1 MNVQFDSRLAFFVL
15 VAITV
20 LIALTNFFEENWVL
34 GATAAMVV
42 AGTGFV
48 GAGMYFE
55 EKEDSTPQLE
65 LIASRLH
72 GIGLLVIGLGTL
84 FGALMLL
91 M

>member
-1 MNVQFDSRLAFFVL
+1 MNVEFDARLAFFVL

-20 LIALTNFFEENWVL
+20 LVALMNFFEENWIL
-34 GATAAMVV
+34 GATATMVI

-55 EKEDSTPQLE
+55 EQEDAPPQLE

-91 M
+91 L

>member
-1 MNVQFDSRLAFFVL
+1 MNLELDSRLAFFVL
-15 VAITV
+15 VVITV
-20 LIALTNFFEENWVL
+20 LIALVNFFEENWIL
-34 GATAAMVV
+34 GATAAMVI
-42 AGTGFV
+42 AGTAFV

-55 EKEDSTPQLE
+55 EREETTPRLE
-65 LIASRLH
+65 QIASRLH